1 MHIAGYQS
9 LTLSDF
15 PGRTAAMVFTQG
27 CNLRCPFCHN
37 HELIVP
43 KDTVEAE
50 EILAQVQRRCHLLDG
65 VVISGGEP
73 TLQPDLAEFL
83 GRIKALGLA
92 TKLDTNG
99 TRPAVVR
106 DLLQRH
112 LLDYVAMDLK
122 APWDRYAD
130 LAGVDVDVTAL
141 QESVRLILTSK
152 VKHQFRTTWVKS
164 LLSEQDLQRIQ
175 AGLPSGANYR
185 VQDFVPELAMDPALR
200 VAS

>member
-1 MHIAGYQS
+1 MMIAGYQP

-15 PGRTAAMVFTQG
+15 PGCTAALVFTQG

-43 KDTVEAE
+43 RDTVDVD
-50 EILAQVQRRCHLLDG
+50 EILTQVQRRGHLLDG

-73 TLQPDLAEFL
+73 TLQADLAEFL
-83 GRIKALGLA
+83 QRIKSLGLA

-99 TRPAVVR
+99 TRPEVLA
-106 DLLQRH
+106 DLLQRD

-122 APWDRYAD
+122 APWDRYPD
-130 LAGVDVDVTAL
+130 LAGVEVDVTAL
-141 QESVRLILTSK
+141 QESERLILSSK
-152 VKHQFRTTWVKS
+152 VEHQFRTTWVKS
-164 LLSEQDLQRIQ
+164 LLSEHDLQRIQ
-175 AGLPSGANYR
+175 AGLPTKANYR
-185 VQDFVPELAMDPALR
+185 VQEFVPELAMDPALR